1 MPPRRW
7 VVAFPISGA
16 SPSDLLGAPVSPG
29 SPFNPLEIDVAE
41 DSFQCKECNRSFTV
55 KPEILARYAGWRP
68 AICWP
73 CKSKQKATAGP
84 GSAAKGSAKSKA
96 ASRPKRA
103 KRSTKRKS
111 PEENLSREQ
120 VLERYTEGPFD
131 GVFTDGACSGNPGPG
146 GWGVVQVEND
156 TILKELSG
164 HDPDTTNNRMEMS
177 ALIAALEMLPA
188 DAETTIWSDSNL
200 CVKTLNE
207 WAAGWE
213 KRGWK
218 RKTGPVENLDLVQR
232 AYRLFQTRPKVE
244 IRWIKA
250 HNGSRY
256 NEYADCLAT
265 SYLRQE

>member
-1 MPPRRW
+1 MH
-7 VVAFPISGA
+7 
-16 SPSDLLGAPVSPG
+16 
-29 SPFNPLEIDVAE
+29 LEIDVAE
-41 DSFQCKECNRSFTV
+41 DSFQCKECNQSFTV
-55 KPEILARYAGWRP
+55 KAEILARFPGWRP

-73 CKSKQKATAGP
+73 CKNKQKAAD
-84 GSAAKGSAKSKA
+84 GSAGGGAKGGAKP
-96 ASRPKRA
+96 ASRPRKVGAR
-103 KRSTKRKS
+103 KKRK
-111 PEENLSREQ
+111 PREENLSRQQ

-131 GVFTDGACSGNPGPG
+131 GVFTDGACTGNPGPG

-156 TILKELSG
+156 TIVQELSG

-177 ALIAALEMLPA
+177 ALIAALEMLPP
-188 DAETTIWSDSNL
+188 DAETVIWSDSNL

-207 WAAGWE
+207 WAAGWK

-232 AYRLFQTRPKVE
+232 AYGLAQSRPKVQ